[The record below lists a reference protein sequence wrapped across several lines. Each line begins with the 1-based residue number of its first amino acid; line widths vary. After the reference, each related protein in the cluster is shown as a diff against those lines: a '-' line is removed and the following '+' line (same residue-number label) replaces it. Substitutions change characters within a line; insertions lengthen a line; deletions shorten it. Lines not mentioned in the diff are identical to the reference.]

1 MTFYAGPVPMTE
13 QHRPIKKLDFT
24 PSSDELIRQ
33 INQAQLDDFDR
44 RLAQSKKDKGVE
56 GD

>member
-1 MTFYAGPVPMTE
+1 MTFYTGPAPMTE

-56 GD
+56 GN

>member
-1 MTFYAGPVPMTE
+1 MGFYAGPVPMTE
-13 QHRPIKKLDFT
+13 QHRPIQKLDFT